1 MAIRLVKQGFSIVST
16 RPGGRSPSM
25 PAGYAPELIAAAAT
39 PAAPDGSCLGAL
51 HLRHL
56 EDLLARG
63 CDGIALFGTTGEGP
77 AFTTAE
83 RRKGLE
89 RALDAGIAPERLVV
103 AAMSAA
109 PGDTLELCRHAAN
122 AGVTR
127 LLVMPPFFFRGA
139 ASPDGLLRFYGDL
152 VEALGDDSLRIL
164 LYHFPDMSGAEITAD
179 LVLDLRRRFGDVID
193 GVKDSAGD
201 LEASLALIRALP
213 DMRVLV
219 GTEVHL
225 PAAVAAGGKG
235 TICGLAN
242 VAPETVRE
250 LMLATEPAEITTLTA
265 RLDAL
270 DALLSA
276 APFAASLKAMLALTT
291 GEPAWALPQA
301 PMAALD
307 AEATRRLENGLRQGG
322 WLPEA

>member
-1 MAIRLVKQGFSIVST
+1 
-16 RPGGRSPSM
+16 M

-56 EDLLARG
+56 RDLLDRG
-63 CDGIALFGTTGEGP
+63 CDAVALFGTTGEGP
-77 AFTTAE
+77 AFTVAE
-83 RRKGLE
+83 RRAGLE
-89 RALDAGIAPERLVV
+89 RVLHAGVAPERLVV

-109 PGDTLELCRHAAN
+109 PGDVLELCRHAAN

-152 VEALGDDSLRIL
+152 VEALGNHHLRIM
-164 LYHFPDMSGAEITAD
+164 LYHFPDMSGAVITAE
-179 LVLDLRRRFGDVID
+179 LALELRRRFGAVID
-193 GVKDSAGD
+193 GIKDSAGD

-213 DMRVLV
+213 AFRVLV

-225 PAAVAAGGKG
+225 PAAVAAGGGG

-242 VAPETVRE
+242 VAPELVRE
-250 LMLATEPAEITTLTA
+250 LMLATDPATIAPLTA

-301 PMAALD
+301 PMAALG
-307 AEATRRLENGLRQGG
+307 AEATRRLQDGLRQGR
-322 WLPEA
+322 WLAEARA